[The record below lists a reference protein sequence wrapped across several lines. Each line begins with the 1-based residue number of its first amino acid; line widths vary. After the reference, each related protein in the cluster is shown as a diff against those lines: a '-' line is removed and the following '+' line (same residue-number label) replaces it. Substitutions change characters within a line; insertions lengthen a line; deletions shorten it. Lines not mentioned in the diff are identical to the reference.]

1 MTVDW
6 EDKKAKHIQRT
17 YYTIRDIM
25 RRQEIDLMDW
35 TTLMQMITVDY
46 IEAMGQI
53 DNINNFMDSYK
64 ILMIKAARTKRG
76 YS

>member
-1 MTVDW
+1 MTGDW

-46 IEAMGQI
+46 IDAMGQI
-53 DNINNFMDSYK
+53 DNIDNFMDGFK
-64 ILMIKAARTKRG
+64 ILIMKAARSKRG